1 MSSRKARIA
10 VLVSGQGTNLQAIID
25 AEKSGLIESGEVV
38 LVVSSNEKAFA
49 AERAKLAGIETH
61 IVTKVGRG
69 NQDAFESKI
78 KELIDDRNID
88 LIVLAGFLTI
98 LSADFV
104 KYYDHKIINVHPAL
118 IPAFSGDGYYG
129 MKPYEEAIKRG
140 VKITGATVH
149 YVNEIADGGE
159 IISQKAVEVKDD
171 DTPETLRRRVLQEA
185 EWLILPTAIAKLCR
199 KIVSSSGERQ

>member
-1 MSSRKARIA
+1 MSREKARIA

-25 AEKSGLIESGEVV
+25 AEKSGLIERGEVV
-38 LVVSSNEKAFA
+38 LVVSSNEQAYA
-49 AERAKLAGIETH
+49 AERARLANIETH
-61 IVTKVGRG
+61 IVCKEKNGK
-69 NQDAFESKI
+69 QEDFENKI

-129 MKPYEEAIKRG
+129 MRPYEEAIKRG

-159 IISQKAVEVKDD
+159 IISQKAVEVKDS

-199 KIVSSSGERQ
+199 KIVSSNGEKQ